1 MFAYVLMP
9 CAHFRAIEAEPS
21 MLAFFVPTQAG
32 LTMSVPFYVFV
43 IVGLLAQ
50 MVDGALGMAYGIT
63 SSSLLL
69 GLGLAPAVV
78 SASVHAA
85 EVATTGISGISHGYF
100 GNIDRKLLIKL
111 ALPGALGGMIGALL
125 LTHLDTPWL
134 RPIIAVYLL
143 ILGVYLIIRAYRGLN
158 KAAKVSHV
166 KTTAV
171 IAGFLD
177 AVGGGGWGPMTTTR
191 LISQNMEPRYA
202 IGTVNAAEFFVSLAI
217 TIVFF
222 STLDLSHLSTILG
235 LLIGGAI
242 AAPFAAWLTKHLP
255 ARITMG
261 VVGSLVVVISI
272 INIWRYFA

>member
-1 MFAYVLMP
+1 
-9 CAHFRAIEAEPS
+9 

-32 LTMSVPFYVFV
+32 YSMSVPFYVFV

-50 MVDGALGMAYGIT
+50 MVDGSLGMAYGIT

-69 GLGLAPAVV
+69 GIGLAPAVV
-78 SASVHAA
+78 SACVHAA
-85 EVATTGISGISHGYF
+85 EVVTTGISGISHGYF
-100 GNIDRKLLIKL
+100 GNIDRKLLLKL
-111 ALPGALGGMIGALL
+111 ALPGALGGMVGALL

-134 RPIIAVYLL
+134 RPIISAYLL
-143 ILGVYLIIRAYRGLN
+143 ILGVYLIVRAYGGLN

-171 IAGFLD
+171 VAGFFD

-217 TIVFF
+217 TIVFI
-222 STLDLSHLSTILG
+222 STLDLTHLNMILG

-255 ARITMG
+255 ARIMMG

-272 INIWRYFA
+272 INIWRYFT

>member
-1 MFAYVLMP
+1 M
-9 CAHFRAIEAEPS
+9 
-21 MLAFFVPTQAG
+21 PTQAG
-32 LTMSVPFYVFV
+32 LSMSVPFYVFV

-69 GLGLAPAVV
+69 GIGLAPAVV

-100 GNIDRKLLIKL
+100 GNIDRKLLIRL
-111 ALPGALGGMIGALL
+111 ALPGSLGGMLGALL

-143 ILGVYLIIRAYRGLN
+143 LLGVYLVIRAFHGIS
-158 KAAKVSHV
+158 KAERLTHV
-166 KTTAV
+166 KTTAIV
-171 IAGFLD
+171 AGFLD

-217 TIVFF
+217 TLVFLG
-222 STLDLSHLSTILG
+222 TLDLSHVNTILG

-255 ARITMG
+255 ARTTMA
-261 VVGSLVVVISI
+261 VVGCLVVIISI

>member
-1 MFAYVLMP
+1 
-9 CAHFRAIEAEPS
+9 
-21 MLAFFVPTQAG
+21 MLAFFVPTPSG
-32 LTMSVPFYVFV
+32 RLMSVPFYVFI

-50 MVDGALGMAYGIT
+50 SVDGALGMAYGIT

-69 GLGLAPAVV
+69 GIGLAPAVV

-111 ALPGALGGMIGALL
+111 ALPGALGGMVGALL
-125 LTHLDTPWL
+125 LSHLDTPWL

-143 ILGVYLIIRAYRGLN
+143 ILGVYLIARAYWGLN
-158 KAAKVSHV
+158 KAARVSHV

-222 STLDLSHLSTILG
+222 STLDLSHLNTILG

-255 ARITMG
+255 ARITMA
-261 VVGSLVVVISI
+261 VVGSLVVIISI
-272 INIWRYFA
+272 INIWRYYA

>member
-1 MFAYVLMP
+1 
-9 CAHFRAIEAEPS
+9 
-21 MLAFFVPTQAG
+21 
-32 LTMSVPFYVFV
+32 MSVPFYVFI

-69 GLGLAPAVV
+69 GIGLAPAVV
-78 SASVHAA
+78 SACVHAA

-100 GNIDRKLLIKL
+100 GNIDKKLLLKL
-111 ALPGALGGMIGALL
+111 ALPGSLGGMVGALL
-125 LTHLDTPWL
+125 LTQLDTPWL
-134 RPIIAVYLL
+134 RPIISAYLL
-143 ILGVYLIIRAYRGLN
+143 LLGVYLIYRAYSGL
-158 KAAKVSHV
+158 KKTAQVSHV

-222 STLDLSHLSTILG
+222 STLDLSHLNTILG

-255 ARITMG
+255 ARITMA
-261 VVGSLVVVISI
+261 VVGTLVVVISI

>member
-1 MFAYVLMP
+1 
-9 CAHFRAIEAEPS
+9 
-21 MLAFFVPTQAG
+21 
-32 LTMSVPFYVFV
+32 MSVPFYVFV

-69 GLGLAPAVV
+69 SLGLAPAVV

-100 GNIDRKLLIKL
+100 GNIDRKLLLKL
-111 ALPGALGGMIGALL
+111 ALPGALGGMVGALL
-125 LTHLDTPWL
+125 LSHLDAPWL

-143 ILGVYLIIRAYRGLN
+143 ILGVYLIFRAYRGLN
-158 KAAKVSHV
+158 KAASVSHV

-217 TIVFF
+217 TIVFLG
-222 STLDLSHLSTILG
+222 TLDFTHVNTILG

-261 VVGSLVVVISI
+261 VVGSLVVVISV
-272 INIWRYFA
+272 INIGRYFI